1 MFLVDSSLLCH
12 IYCQRLANGLGI
24 LHICHFFY
32 TIWKIEGDSHL
43 AELSEVGKRSV
54 HPELGRR
61 VRVGENLK
69 MVIIIIII
77 IIVIIIIIISVLV
90 VVIILTILYTCF
102 LRAPGLLALHQT
114 LALESQK
121 S

>member
-1 MFLVDSSLLCH
+1 M
-12 IYCQRLANGLGI
+12 
-24 LHICHFFY
+24 
-32 TIWKIEGDSHL
+32 

-77 IIVIIIIIISVLV
+77 IITSVLV
-90 VVIILTILYTCF
+90 VIIILTIMYTCF